1 LHSVGLPVR
10 DLGAGRNQA
19 FTPDLALVLPI
30 ALAGANTALNGNL
43 IAARALPDD
52 EHVVLARDQFPD
64 HRHSGQFPGHEQ
76 PAGGLRVGE
85 QQQVLFA
92 GGAGVGVR

>member
-43 IAARALPDD
+43 IAARAT
-52 EHVVLARDQFPD
+52 
-64 HRHSGQFPGHEQ
+64 G
-76 PAGGLRVGE
+76 
-85 QQQVLFA
+85 
-92 GGAGVGVR
+92 